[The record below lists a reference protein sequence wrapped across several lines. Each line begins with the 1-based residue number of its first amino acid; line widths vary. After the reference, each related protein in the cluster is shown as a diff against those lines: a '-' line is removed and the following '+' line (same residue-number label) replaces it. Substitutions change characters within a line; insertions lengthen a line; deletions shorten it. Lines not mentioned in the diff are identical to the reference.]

1 MPEPTEEQLKAMT
14 PEQLKEM
21 QKQQCIFC
29 QIVSGKVAS
38 RKIYE
43 DDVCIAVLDINPANP
58 GHALIIP
65 KEHYSIMPL
74 MPDKVISHLF
84 LTAKK
89 ISTAV
94 LRGLK
99 ADGTNIFIA
108 NGAAAGQKA
117 PHFMIHLIPRREND
131 GITALTVPQN
141 VMEKEDADKL
151 RSAISRSIRARLG
164 GREEPVSVDKPKPA
178 TVDKITKEPAK
189 FDLDSISKMF
199 K

>member
-58 GHALIIP
+58 GHALIMP
-65 KEHYSIMPL
+65 KEHYSIM
-74 MPDKVISHLF
+74 
-84 LTAKK
+84 